1 MTGPAARPRMRRHVP
16 SLTKTS
22 ERTRPSVLNP
32 FRTVLRLGAVLSLV
46 LVLAAC
52 GGGDTDGGTSGGATI
67 AVTDGVVEIN
77 ADDLEFNAGTITATA
92 GEPFTV
98 VLNNLES
105 QPHNIAV
112 YTTEGGDEIAIG
124 DVINEGETSELQVEG
139 LTAGTYY
146 FQCDVHPEMNGSIV
160 VEG

>member
-1 MTGPAARPRMRRHVP
+1 
-16 SLTKTS
+16 
-22 ERTRPSVLNP
+22 VLNS
-32 FRTVLRLGAVLSLV
+32 FRTSLRLGALLPLV
-46 LVLAAC
+46 LMLAAC
-52 GGGDTDGGTSGGATI
+52 GGGDADGTDGGGGATV
-67 AVTDGVVEIN
+67 AVTDGVVEIS
-77 ADDLEFNAGTITATA
+77 ADDLAFDAGTITATA

-98 VLNNLES
+98 VLTNLES
-105 QPHNIAV
+105 QPHNFAV

>member
-1 MTGPAARPRMRRHVP
+1 
-16 SLTKTS
+16 L
-22 ERTRPSVLNP
+22 
-32 FRTVLRLGAVLSLV
+32 LRAGALLSLV

-52 GGGDTDGGTSGGATI
+52 GGGDSDGGTSGGATV
-67 AVTDGVVEIN
+67 AVTDGVVEIS

-98 VLNNLES
+98 VFTNLES
-105 QPHNIAV
+105 QPHNVAV

-146 FQCDVHPEMNGSIV
+146 FRCDVHPEMEGTIV
-160 VEG
+160 IEG